1 MFQNNLIF
9 IKIIVQHLIT
19 YCVYSIETTETQRI
33 LKTENNSLSDKEL
46 LNLCEKGAEM
56 GYAQLY
62 HRYAKSVFNSVYRL
76 VTDLSEAE
84 DLTQDI
90 FVSIFSD
97 IKKLKEIEQLGAWL
111 TRIAINKSISHL
123 RKKKVYFTDIE
134 SANVI
139 DDGEQQLI
147 EKYELDDK
155 IEEIQN
161 AIEALPADIRTI
173 VNLFLFENIPHEEIA
188 NMLRISNTT
197 VRSKYHRA
205 KKKIAQSLQQTMYY
219 E

>member
-1 MFQNNLIF
+1 M
-9 IKIIVQHLIT
+9 
-19 YCVYSIETTETQRI
+19 
-33 LKTENNSLSDKEL
+33 KTENNSLSDKEL

-97 IKKLKEIEQLGAWL
+97 IQKLQDIEQLGAWL
-111 TRIAINKSISHL
+111 KRVAINKSISHL

-134 SANVI
+134 NASII
-139 DDGEQQLI
+139 DEGEELLI
-147 EKYELDDK
+147 EKYELEDK
-155 IEEIQN
+155 IIEIQK
-161 AIEALPADIRTI
+161 AIENLPADARTI
-173 VNLFLFENIPHEEIA
+173 VNLFLFENIPQEEIA
-188 NMLRISNTT
+188 NMLGISNTT

-205 KKKIAQSLQQTMYY
+205 KQKIAQILQQTMYY